1 LSEYIVIFEQ
11 AEDGG
16 WGEYLPDLPGAVA
29 LGDSRPEVEERIREA
44 LQAYADEM
52 RLLGRELPEPVHAV
66 GTVHA

>member
-16 WGEYLPDLPGAVA
+16 WGAYLPGLPGVVA
-29 LGDSRPEVEERIREA
+29 LGDTRAEAEERIQEA
-44 LQAYADEM
+44 LEAYADEM
-52 RLLGRELPEPVHAV
+52 RSLGRGLPDPVHAV